1 MKKLQSVLSVIVLA
15 LLALAV
21 AWQLLPV
28 YQGSAA
34 TQDEIVEFQFWRAQ
48 GLTAD
53 ACSNPVNARINSTA
67 EIQLDIVSM
76 PTVNT
81 TTFTLYHSNDG
92 VTYYAGGVVASAVV
106 TNGGVLSYSAANNHG
121 VFTKICA
128 DVSGSDRF
136 TVTSR
141 GLFKP

>member
-1 MKKLQSVLSVIVLA
+1 MKKLQSVLSVVVLS
-15 LLALAV
+15 LLALAL
-21 AWQLLPV
+21 AAALLPV

-34 TQDEIVEFQFWRAQ
+34 SQDEIVEFQFWRAQ

-53 ACSNPVNARINSTA
+53 ACSSPVNARINNNV
-67 EIQLDIVSM
+67 EVQLVLTM

-81 TTFTLYHSNDG
+81 ATFTLYHSNDG
-92 VTYYAGGVVASAVV
+92 V
-106 TNGGVLSYSAANNHG
+106 SYSAGWAPASALVTDTNVLTYQADNNHG

-128 DVSGSDRF
+128 DVTTSDRF